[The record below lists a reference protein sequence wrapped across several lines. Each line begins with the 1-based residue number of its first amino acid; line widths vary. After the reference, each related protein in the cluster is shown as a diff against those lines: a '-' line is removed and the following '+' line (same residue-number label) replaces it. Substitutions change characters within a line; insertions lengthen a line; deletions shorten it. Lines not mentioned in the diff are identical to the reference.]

1 MLMFSFFFRMPS
13 TILGVGAEVFIL
25 VLLWVLILLLCVL
38 LSRTSSLASV
48 GLSGSLSFL
57 FSLLLLIIT
66 LVLLFFPWAT
76 EVPIPEV
83 EMKVLNK
90 FFIGHYVLLVFL
102 NIFFLGSLF
111 LVLIHF
117 SFGKDYSKK
126 YQKLLIEQSCCMNSM
141 NIETH

>member
-1 MLMFSFFFRMPS
+1 MPS

-25 VLLWVLILLLCVL
+25 ALLWVLILLLCVL
-38 LSRTSSLASV
+38 LSRASSLARFSV
-48 GLSGSLSFL
+48 IFV
-57 FSLLLLIIT
+57 FFAALIIT

-83 EMKVLNK
+83 EMKILDK

-102 NIFFLGSLF
+102 NVFFLGSLF

-117 SFGKDYSKK
+117 SLGKDHLKK